1 MNETTASST
10 QLLRQINSDAL
21 LRFALQEQ
29 VFTAGEAMAV
39 TGLTRATV
47 LGVCDGLVD
56 AGWLEEVNDS
66 QAAARTIKGRPARH
80 YQLREAAG
88 VVVGLDAGESYFTT
102 IVADLRGRELGKRR
116 RIIDSHA
123 LGRAG
128 RGKTAREL
136 IRLTLD
142 DVGRDAA
149 DVLLTVVGVPA
160 PIDANGMSP
169 DGEFWQLMNSGFAS
183 HLHGMVIVENDAN
196 LAAIAERAQ
205 EPSANVATLLTGERF
220 GAGLIVDGRLLRG
233 PRGGAG
239 EMRFL
244 DTFDDDRSVLERGGA
259 DGFGALARKWARSR
273 IQSYGEISSLQ
284 RMPAG
289 EINAEDVFQAA
300 REGDPFAEDII
311 ARLGA
316 RLARIAVVLSSLL
329 DIERVVIAGGISS
342 AIEPVLEHAR
352 SLLPT
357 NSGLPLPDLV
367 ASTLGAEAVVQGAIA
382 SALTRIEGEPTAFL
396 PRLSSTNSTRTPLG
410 VKA

>member
-1 MNETTASST
+1 
-10 QLLRQINSDAL
+10 L

-56 AGWLEEVNDS
+56 AGWLEEADDGN
-66 QAAARTIKGRPARH
+66 AAGRMNKGRPARR

-88 VVVGLDAGESYFTT
+88 VVVGLDAGESFFTA
-102 IVADLRGRELGKRR
+102 IVADLRGRELGMRR
-116 RIIDSHA
+116 QGLDSHA

-128 RGKTAREL
+128 RGAAAREL
-136 IRLTLD
+136 IRLTLHD
-142 DVGRDAA
+142 IGRDVG

-160 PIDANGMSP
+160 PIDAKGMSP
-169 DGEFWQLMNSGFAS
+169 EGEFWHLMNSGFAS
-183 HLHGMVIVENDAN
+183 HLHGTVVVENDAN
-196 LAAIAERAQ
+196 LAAVAERAHK
-205 EPSANVATLLTGERF
+205 PSANQATLLTGERF
-220 GAGLIVDGRLLRG
+220 GAGLIVDGHLLRG

-244 DTFDDDRSVLERGGA
+244 NTLTDSRFVPDEGGA

-273 IQSYGEISSLQ
+273 IHSYDGKTMLRQIPE
-284 RMPAG
+284 G
-289 EINAEDVFQAA
+289 KINAEDVFQAA
-300 REGDPFAEDII
+300 RKGDPFAEDII

-329 DIERVVIAGGISS
+329 DIERVVIAGGISR

-357 NSGLPLPDLV
+357 DSDLPLPELV
-367 ASTLGAEAVVQGAIA
+367 ASTFGAEVVVKGAIE
-382 SALTRIEGEPTAFL
+382 SALTRIKLEPNAFL
-396 PRLSSTNSTRTPLG
+396 PRAARS
-410 VKA
+410 

>member
-1 MNETTASST
+1 MNGTTASST
-10 QLLRQINSDAL
+10 QLLRQINSEAL

-56 AGWLEEVNDS
+56 AGWLEETDDGN
-66 QAAARTIKGRPARH
+66 AAGRMNKGRPARR

-88 VVVGLDAGESYFTT
+88 VVVGLDAGESFFTA
-102 IVADLRGRELGKRR
+102 IVADLRGRELGMRR
-116 RIIDSHA
+116 QGLDSHA

-128 RGKTAREL
+128 RGAAAREL
-136 IRLTLD
+136 IRLTLHD
-142 DVGRDAA
+142 IGRDVG

-160 PIDANGMSP
+160 PIDAKGMSP
-169 DGEFWQLMNSGFAS
+169 EGEFWHLMNSGFAS
-183 HLHGMVIVENDAN
+183 HLHGTVVVENDAN
-196 LAAIAERAQ
+196 LAAVAERAHK
-205 EPSANVATLLTGERF
+205 PSANQATLLTGERF
-220 GAGLIVDGRLLRG
+220 GAGLIVDGHLLRG

-244 DTFDDDRSVLERGGA
+244 NTLTDSRFVPDEGGA

-273 IQSYGEISSLQ
+273 IHSYDGKTMLRQIPE
-284 RMPAG
+284 G
-289 EINAEDVFQAA
+289 KINAEDVFQAA
-300 REGDPFAEDII
+300 RKGDPFAEDII

-329 DIERVVIAGGISS
+329 DIERVVIAGGISR

-357 NSGLPLPDLV
+357 DSDLPLPELV
-367 ASTLGAEAVVQGAIA
+367 ASTFGAEVVVKGAIE
-382 SALTRIEGEPTAFL
+382 SALTRIKLEPNAFL
-396 PRLSSTNSTRTPLG
+396 PRAARS
-410 VKA
+410 

>member
-1 MNETTASST
+1 MNGNTASST

-47 LGVCDGLVD
+47 LGVCDGLVA
-56 AGWLEEVNDS
+56 AGWLEEVDGS
-66 QAAARTIKGRPARH
+66 PAESGTHKGRPARR
-80 YQLREAAG
+80 YQLRESAG
-88 VVVGLDAGESYFTT
+88 VVVGLDAGETHFTT
-102 IVADLRGRELGKRR
+102 IVADLRGRELGTRR
-116 RIIDSHA
+116 RNIDSHV

-128 RGKTAREL
+128 RGAGAREL
-136 IRLTLD
+136 IDLTLRD
-142 DVGRDAA
+142 IGRAPD

-169 DGEFWQLMNSGFAS
+169 EGEFWQLMNSGFAS
-183 HLHGMVIVENDAN
+183 HLHGMVVVENDAN
-196 LAAIAERAQ
+196 LAAVAEGAH
-205 EPSANVATLLTGERF
+205 EPSANQATLLTGERF

-244 DTFDDDRSVLERGGA
+244 DVLSASKLVPDEGGA

-273 IQSYGEISSLQ
+273 IRSYSGDTVLRQLPE
-284 RMPAG
+284 G
-289 EINAEDVFQAA
+289 EINAEDVFRAA
-300 REGDPFAEDII
+300 REGDSFAADII

-329 DIERVVIAGGISS
+329 DIERVVIAGGISR
-342 AIEPVLEHAR
+342 AIEPVLDHAR
-352 SLLPT
+352 SLLPGD
-357 NSGLPLPDLV
+357 SGLPLPALV
-367 ASTLGAEAVVQGAIA
+367 ASTLGAEVVVKGAIE
-382 SALTRIEGEPTAFL
+382 SALTRVRREPNAFL
-396 PRLSSTNSTRTPLG
+396 PRAARS
-410 VKA
+410 

>member
-1 MNETTASST
+1 MNATTASST

-21 LRFALQEQ
+21 LRFALQEH

-56 AGWLEEVNDS
+56 AGWLEEVDGS
-66 QAAARTIKGRPARH
+66 PAVSRTHKGRPARR

-102 IVADLRGRELGKRR
+102 IVADLRGRELGTRR
-116 RIIDSHA
+116 QAVDSHV

-128 RGKTAREL
+128 RGAGAREL
-136 IRLTLD
+136 IRLTLHD
-142 DVGRDAA
+142 IGRELD
-149 DVLLTVVGVPA
+149 DVLLTVVGIPA
-160 PIDANGMSP
+160 PIDANGKSP
-169 DGEFWQLMNSGFAS
+169 EGEFWHLMNSGFAS

-196 LAAIAERAQ
+196 LAAVAERAHQ
-205 EPSANVATLLTGERF
+205 PSANQATLLTGERF

-244 DTFDDDRSVLERGGA
+244 DILTASRSVPDEGGA

-273 IQSYGEISSLQ
+273 IQAYDGETVLRQI
-284 RMPAG
+284 PEG
-289 EINAEDVFQAA
+289 EINAEDVFRAA
-300 REGDPFAEDII
+300 RAGDPLAEDII

-329 DIERVVIAGGISS
+329 DIERVVIAGGISR
-342 AIEPVLEHAR
+342 AIEPVLDHAR
-352 SLLPT
+352 SLLPAD
-357 NSGLPLPDLV
+357 SDIPLPDLV
-367 ASTLGAEAVVQGAIA
+367 ASTFGAEVVVKGAIA
-382 SALTRIEGEPTAFL
+382 SALTRIKGEPTAFL
-396 PRLSSTNSTRTPLG
+396 PRATRP
-410 VKA
+410 

>member
-1 MNETTASST
+1 M
-10 QLLRQINSDAL
+10 
-21 LRFALQEQ
+21 
-29 VFTAGEAMAV
+29 

-56 AGWLEEVNDS
+56 AGWLEEADDS
-66 QAAARTIKGRPARH
+66 QAAGRSLKVGRPARR

-88 VVVGLDAGESYFTT
+88 VVVGLDAGETHFTT
-102 IVADLRGRELGKRR
+102 IVADLRGRELGTRR
-116 RIIDSHA
+116 QSIDSHA

-128 RGKTAREL
+128 RAACAREL
-136 IRLTLD
+136 IRLTLH
-142 DVGRDAA
+142 DVGRALD

-160 PIDANGMSP
+160 PIDAHGMSP
-169 DGEFWQLMNSGFAS
+169 EGGEFWHLMNSAFDS
-183 HLHGMVIVENDAN
+183 HLHGTVIIENDAN
-196 LAAIAERAQ
+196 LAAVAERAHN
-205 EPSANVATLLTGERF
+205 PSANLATLLTGERF

-244 DTFDDDRSVLERGGA
+244 DTLSDSKFVPDEGGW

-273 IQSYGEISSLQ
+273 IHSYNGKTILRRIPEGEIT
-284 RMPAG
+284 
-289 EINAEDVFQAA
+289 AEDVFQAA

-329 DIERVVIAGGISS
+329 DIERVVIAGGISR

-352 SLLPT
+352 TVLPT
-357 NSGLPLPDLV
+357 DSGLPLPELV
-367 ASTLGAEAVVQGAIA
+367 ASTFGAEAVVKGAIE
-382 SALTRIEGEPTAFL
+382 SALTRIKLEPSAFL
-396 PRLSSTNSTRTPLG
+396 PKGALAPDIRTTGTNPSSC
-410 VKA
+410 

>member
-1 MNETTASST
+1 MNGTTASST
-10 QLLRQINSDAL
+10 QLLRQINSEAL

-56 AGWLEEVNDS
+56 AGWLEEADDGN
-66 QAAARTIKGRPARH
+66 AAGRMNKGRPARR

-88 VVVGLDAGESYFTT
+88 VVVGLDAGESFFTA
-102 IVADLRGRELGKRR
+102 IVADLRGRELGMRR
-116 RIIDSHA
+116 QGLDSHA

-128 RGKTAREL
+128 RGAAAREL
-136 IRLTLD
+136 IRLTLHD
-142 DVGRDAA
+142 IGRDVG

-160 PIDANGMSP
+160 PIDAKGMSP
-169 DGEFWQLMNSGFAS
+169 EGEFWHLMNSGFAS
-183 HLHGMVIVENDAN
+183 HLHGTVVVENDAN
-196 LAAIAERAQ
+196 LAAVAERAHK
-205 EPSANVATLLTGERF
+205 PSANQATLLTGERF
-220 GAGLIVDGRLLRG
+220 GAGLIVDGHLLRG

-244 DTFDDDRSVLERGGA
+244 NTLTDSRFVPDEGGA

-273 IQSYGEISSLQ
+273 IHSYDGKTMLRQIPE
-284 RMPAG
+284 G
-289 EINAEDVFQAA
+289 KINAEDVFQAA
-300 REGDPFAEDII
+300 RKGDPFAEDII

-329 DIERVVIAGGISS
+329 DIERVVIAGGISR

-357 NSGLPLPDLV
+357 DSDLPLPELV
-367 ASTLGAEAVVQGAIA
+367 ASTFGAEVVVKGAIE
-382 SALTRIEGEPTAFL
+382 SALTRIKLEPNAFL
-396 PRLSSTNSTRTPLG
+396 PRAARS
-410 VKA
+410 

>member
-1 MNETTASST
+1 MNETTARST

-21 LRFALQEQ
+21 LRFGLQEQ

-47 LGVCDGLVD
+47 LGVCDGLVE
-56 AGWLEEVNDS
+56 AGWLEEVDDG
-66 QAAARTIKGRPARH
+66 QAAGRTNKGRPARR

-88 VVVGLDAGESYFTT
+88 VVVGLDAGETYFTV
-102 IVADLRGRELGKRR
+102 IVADLRGRELGTRR
-116 RIIDSHA
+116 QSIDSHA

-128 RGKTAREL
+128 RGVSAREL
-136 IRLTLD
+136 IALTLD
-142 DVGRDAA
+142 DVGRALD

-169 DGEFWQLMNSGFAS
+169 EGEFWHLMNSGFAS
-183 HLHGMVIVENDAN
+183 HLHGRVVVENDAN
-196 LAAIAERAQ
+196 LAAVAERAH
-205 EPSANVATLLTGERF
+205 EPSANQATLLTGERF

-244 DTFDDDRSVLERGGA
+244 DTLSGGKFVPDEGGA

-273 IQSYGEISSLQ
+273 IHSYEGKTML
-284 RMPAG
+284 RHMPEG

-311 ARLGA
+311 SRLGA

-329 DIERVVIAGGISS
+329 DIERVVIAGGISR

-357 NSGLPLPDLV
+357 DTGLPLPELV
-367 ASTLGAEAVVQGAIA
+367 ASTLGAEVVVKGAIE
-382 SALTRIEGEPTAFL
+382 SALTQIKAEPQAFL
-396 PRLSSTNSTRTPLG
+396 PRTAQS
-410 VKA
+410 

>member
-1 MNETTASST
+1 
-10 QLLRQINSDAL
+10 
-21 LRFALQEQ
+21 
-29 VFTAGEAMAV
+29 MAV

-47 LGVCDGLVD
+47 LGVCGDLVN
-56 AGWLEEVNDS
+56 AGWLEEVDDS
-66 QAAARTIKGRPARH
+66 HSAGRTHKGRPARR

-102 IVADLRGRELGKRR
+102 IVADLRGRELAVRR
-116 RIIDSHA
+116 QSIDSHA

-128 RGKTAREL
+128 RGVSAREL
-136 IRLTLD
+136 IRLTLH
-142 DVGRDAA
+142 DVGRALD

-160 PIDANGMSP
+160 PVDANGVSP
-169 DGEFWQLMNSGFAS
+169 EGEFWHLMNSGFAS
-183 HLHGMVIVENDAN
+183 HLHGMVVVENDAN
-196 LAAIAERAQ
+196 LAAVAERAH
-205 EPSANVATLLTGERF
+205 EPSANQATLLTGERF

-244 DTFDDDRSVLERGGA
+244 DTLTASKFVPDEGST

-273 IQSYGEISSLQ
+273 IHSYGGETTL
-284 RMPAG
+284 RHVPRG

-300 REGDPFAEDII
+300 GEGDPFAEDII

-329 DIERVVIAGGISS
+329 DTERVVIAGGISR

-357 NSGLPLPDLV
+357 DSGAPLPDLV
-367 ASTLGAEAVVQGAIA
+367 ASRLGAEVVVKGAIE
-382 SALTRIEGEPTAFL
+382 SALTRVKREPNAFL
-396 PRLSSTNSTRTPLG
+396 PRVTRT
-410 VKA
+410 

>member
-1 MNETTASST
+1 MKETTASST

-47 LGVCDGLVD
+47 LGVCHALVD
-56 AGWLEEVNDS
+56 AGWLEEVDDGP
-66 QAAARTIKGRPARH
+66 AAARTNKGRPARR

-102 IVADLRGRELGKRR
+102 IVADLRARELGLRR
-116 RIIDSHA
+116 QNVDSKM
-123 LGRAG
+123 LGRSG
-128 RGKTAREL
+128 RCAAAREL
-136 IRLTLD
+136 IGLTLHD
-142 DVGRDAA
+142 SGHEVD

-160 PIDANGMSP
+160 PIDAHGNSP
-169 DGEFWQLMNSGFAS
+169 DGEFWHLMNSGFAS
-183 HLHGMVIVENDAN
+183 HLHGKVVVENDAN
-196 LAAIAERAQ
+196 LAAIAERAHN
-205 EPSANVATLLTGERF
+205 PSANLATLLTGERF

-244 DTFDDDRSVLERGGA
+244 DTITAGKFVPDEGST

-273 IQSYGEISSLQ
+273 IHSHGGQSTLRHIPE
-284 RMPAG
+284 G

-300 REGDPFAEDII
+300 REGDPFAGDII

-329 DIERVVIAGGISS
+329 DIERVIIAGGISR
-342 AIEPVLEHAR
+342 AIEPVLEQAR
-352 SLLPT
+352 CLLPT
-357 NSGLPLPDLV
+357 DSGVPLPDLV
-367 ASTLGAEAVVQGAIA
+367 ASTFGAEVVVKGAIE
-382 SALTRIEGEPTAFL
+382 SALTQVRREPGAFL
-396 PRLSSTNSTRTPLG
+396 PRAPRT
-410 VKA
+410 

>member
-1 MNETTASST
+1 MNGTTARST

-56 AGWLEEVNDS
+56 AGWLEEVDDG
-66 QAAARTIKGRPARH
+66 QGAGRTHKGRPARR

-88 VVVGLDAGESYFTT
+88 VVVGLDAGEFSFTV
-102 IVADLRGRELGKRR
+102 IVADLRGRELGTRR
-116 RIIDSHA
+116 QGIDSHA
-123 LGRAG
+123 LGRTG
-128 RGKTAREL
+128 RGESAREL
-136 IRLTLD
+136 IRLTLHD
-142 DVGRDAA
+142 AGRALD

-160 PIDANGMSP
+160 PIDADGMSP
-169 DGEFWQLMNSGFAS
+169 EGEFWHVMNSGFAS
-183 HLHGMVIVENDAN
+183 HLHGRVVVENDAN
-196 LAAIAERAQ
+196 LAAVAERAH
-205 EPSANVATLLTGERF
+205 EPSANQATLLTGERF

-244 DTFDDDRSVLERGGA
+244 DTLTAGKFVPDEGGA

-273 IQSYGEISSLQ
+273 IHSYEGKTILRQVPE
-284 RMPAG
+284 G

-329 DIERVVIAGGISS
+329 DIERVVIAGGISR
-342 AIEPVLEHAR
+342 AIEPVLQHAR

-357 NSGLPLPDLV
+357 DTGLPLPELV
-367 ASTLGAEAVVQGAIA
+367 ASTFGAQVVVKGAIE
-382 SALTRIEGEPTAFL
+382 SALTQIKAETHAFL
-396 PRLSSTNSTRTPLG
+396 PRAAQS
-410 VKA
+410 

>member
-21 LRFALQEQ
+21 LRFALQER
-29 VFTAGEAMAV
+29 VFTAGEAMAM

-56 AGWLEEVNDS
+56 AGWLEQVDDS
-66 QAAARTIKGRPARH
+66 PAAGRTHKGRPARR

-88 VVVGLDAGESYFTT
+88 VVVGLDAGEISFTT
-102 IVADLRGRELGKRR
+102 IVADLRGRELATRR
-116 RIIDSHA
+116 QSVDSHA

-128 RGKTAREL
+128 RGASAREL

-142 DVGRDAA
+142 DIGRTLD

-169 DGEFWQLMNSGFAS
+169 EGEFWHLMNSGFAA
-183 HLHGMVIVENDAN
+183 HLRGTAVVENDAN
-196 LAAIAERAQ
+196 LAAIAERAH
-205 EPSANVATLLTGERF
+205 EPSANQATLLTGERF

-244 DTFDDDRSVLERGGA
+244 DTLTAGKFVPDEGGA

-273 IQSYGEISSLQ
+273 IHSYEGETMLRQKPEKDIT
-284 RMPAG
+284 
-289 EINAEDVFQAA
+289 AEDVFQAA
-300 REGDPFAEDII
+300 REGDPFATDII

-329 DIERVVIAGGISS
+329 DIERVVIAGGISR

-357 NSGLPLPDLV
+357 DSGLPLPELV
-367 ASTLGAEAVVQGAIA
+367 ASTFGAEVVVKGAIE
-382 SALTRIEGEPTAFL
+382 SALTRIKLEPNAFL
-396 PRLSSTNSTRTPLG
+396 PRAARS
-410 VKA
+410 

>member
-10 QLLRQINSDAL
+10 QLLRQINSDVL

-56 AGWLEEVNDS
+56 AGWLEEVDDS
-66 QAAARTIKGRPARH
+66 HTAGRTLKGRPARR

-102 IVADLRGRELGKRR
+102 IVADLRGRVLGTRR
-116 RIIDSHA
+116 QSVDSQA
-123 LGRAG
+123 LGRDG
-128 RGKTAREL
+128 RGATAREL
-136 IRLTLD
+136 IRLTLHD
-142 DVGRDAA
+142 IGHALG
-149 DVLLTVVGVPA
+149 DVLITVVGVPA
-160 PIDANGMSP
+160 PIDAKGVSP
-169 DGEFWQLMNSGFAS
+169 EGEFWHLMNSGFAS
-183 HLHGMVIVENDAN
+183 HLHGRVVVENDAN
-196 LAAIAERAQ
+196 LAAVAERAH
-205 EPSANVATLLTGERF
+205 EPSANQATLLTGERF

-239 EMRFL
+239 EMRFI
-244 DTFDDDRSVLERGGA
+244 DTLTTSKFVPDEGGS

-273 IQSYGEISSLQ
+273 IHSYDGKTVLRQIPE
-284 RMPAG
+284 G

-329 DIERVVIAGGISS
+329 DIERVVIAGGISR

-352 SLLPT
+352 SLLT
-357 NSGLPLPDLV
+357 ADSDLPLPELV
-367 ASTLGAEAVVQGAIA
+367 ASTFGAEVVVRGAIE
-382 SALTRIEGEPTAFL
+382 SALTQVKREPNAFL
-396 PRLSSTNSTRTPLG
+396 PRATRS
-410 VKA
+410 